1 MTTITK
7 AFVFNYIKQYP
18 GCRRRDMPGWRAQLP
33 LYVSIIDDLVDEG
46 KVEERLFSDPA
57 QMEQYY
63 QYYAKE
69 S

>member
-1 MTTITK
+1 MYTITK
-7 AFVFNYIKQYP
+7 AFVFNYIKKHP
-18 GCRRRDMPGWRAQLP
+18 GCRRRDMPEWRSQLRSYAFFIDE
-33 LYVSIIDDLVDEG
+33 LVSEG

>member
-1 MTTITK
+1 MPTVTK
-7 AFVFNYIKQYP
+7 AFVFTYIKQHP
-18 GCRRRDMPGWRAQLP
+18 GCRRRDMPGWRMQLP
-33 LYVSIIDDLVDEG
+33 LIVSIIDDLVSEG